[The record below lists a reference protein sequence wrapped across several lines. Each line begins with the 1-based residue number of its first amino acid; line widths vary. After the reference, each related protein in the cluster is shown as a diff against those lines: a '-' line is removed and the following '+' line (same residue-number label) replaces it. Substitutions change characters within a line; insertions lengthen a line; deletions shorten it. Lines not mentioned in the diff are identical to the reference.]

1 MSYLLSFI
9 LSFIIAFSGALAPG
23 PLLTAVIYESA
34 KQGFKSGPLIILGH
48 ALIEII
54 MVTFIVLGP
63 IRIINNPFTIR
74 IISFVGSFILLY
86 FGINMLTNL
95 SSVSLRQKTNDK
107 KPSNLALTGII
118 MSVANPY
125 WTIWW
130 LTVGLG
136 FILGAQKLGI
146 LGITIF
152 FLGHISAG
160 PGWYSA
166 VSWAISRKRRMIS
179 VKVYKRISSLCVCA
193 LIGFGIYFGIP
204 SLISPSKFP

>member
-1 MSYLLSFI
+1 MLSFI
-9 LSFIIAFSGALAPG
+9 TAFSGALTPG
-23 PLLTAVIYESA
+23 PLLTTVIYESA

-63 IRIINNPFTIR
+63 IRFINNSLTIR
-74 IISFVGSFILLY
+74 IISLAGSFILLY

-95 SSVSLRQKTNDK
+95 SSVNIKQKTTDK

-118 MSVANPY
+118 MSIANPY

-130 LTVGLG
+130 LTIGLG
-136 FILGAQKLGI
+136 LILGAQKLGI
-146 LGITIF
+146 LGIIIF
-152 FLGHISAG
+152 FLGHICADL
-160 PGWYSA
+160 GWYSA

-179 VKVYKRISSLCVCA
+179 VKVYKIITSLCA
-193 LIGFGIYFGIP
+193 YMLICFGIYFGTT
-204 SLISPSKFP
+204 SLINPSKFL